1 LADLGGEV
9 IWEEVSSQEVWGRS
23 PWHAARLCYIIR
35 NSMKLFSSVGEF
47 FALDIGTTAVRV
59 VQLRKSG
66 DSWSLL
72 KYGSAPVDIKVA
84 SSDAPE
90 DQKRLSD
97 VITDLISRTGIA
109 ARNVVVGIPSSK
121 MFATVVDL
129 PVLPQQELASTIKY
143 QAEQF
148 VPMAIDEA
156 KIDWAVLG
164 KSLRD
169 PQKNEVL
176 LASVANKFS
185 EARLDLVEGAGLNVV
200 ALEPDSLALTRALV
214 PSNNPDAVMIV
225 DFGDFSTDLVAVLNG
240 SPRLIRSIP
249 VGLQTLIKAASQNL
263 NIDANQANQ
272 FIMKFGLRPDRL
284 EGQILKAL
292 DATLDQFVVEINKSV
307 KFFQSRYPNIALK
320 YLIMSGYALS
330 IPALGE
336 YVAGRTG
343 IQTVGGNAWGNVHY
357 SASLRDNLMQLAPQ
371 FAVAVGLA
379 ERTL

>member
-1 LADLGGEV
+1 
-9 IWEEVSSQEVWGRS
+9 
-23 PWHAARLCYIIR
+23 
-35 NSMKLFSSVGEF
+35 MKLFSSVGEF

-66 DSWSLL
+66 DAWNLV

-90 DQKRLSD
+90 DQKRLGE
-97 VITDLISRTGIA
+97 VITSLVSQAGITE
-109 ARNVVVGIPSSK
+109 RNVVVGIPSSK

-129 PVLPQQELASTIKY
+129 PNLPSQELASTIKY

-148 VPMAIDEA
+148 IPMSIDEA

-185 EARLDLVEGAGLNVV
+185 EARLDLVESIGLNVV

-214 PSNNPDAVMIV
+214 QPTNQDAMMIV
-225 DFGDFSTDLVAVLNG
+225 DFGDFSTDLVAVLGG

-249 VGLQTLIKAASQNL
+249 VGLQTLVKAATQNL
-263 NIDANQANQ
+263 NIDSTQASQ
-272 FIMKFGLRPDRL
+272 FIMKFGLHPDRL
-284 EGQILKAL
+284 EGQILKSL

-307 KFFQSRYPNIALK
+307 KFFQSRYPNVSLK
-320 YLIMSGYALS
+320 YLMLSGYTLS
-330 IPALGE
+330 VPAFGE
-336 YVAGRTG
+336 YVAGKTG
-343 IQTVGGNAWGNVHY
+343 IQTVAGNAWGNVRY
-357 SASLRDNLMQLAPQ
+357 SPNLRDNLMQLGPQ

-379 ERTL
+379 ERNL

>member
-1 LADLGGEV
+1 
-9 IWEEVSSQEVWGRS
+9 
-23 PWHAARLCYIIR
+23 
-35 NSMKLFSSVGEF
+35 MKLFSSVGEF

-59 VQLRKSG
+59 VQLRRSG
-66 DSWSLL
+66 DAWNLV

-90 DQKRLSD
+90 DQKRLGE
-97 VITDLISRTGIA
+97 VITNLVSQAGITE
-109 ARNVVVGIPSSK
+109 RNVVVGIPSSK

-129 PVLPQQELASTIKY
+129 PNLPAQELASTIKY

-148 VPMAIDEA
+148 IPMSIDEA

-185 EARLDLVEGAGLNVV
+185 EARLDLVESIGLNVV
-200 ALEPDSLALTRALV
+200 ALEPDSLALVRSMV
-214 PSNNPDAVMIV
+214 PPTNQDAMMII
-225 DFGDFSTDLVAVLNG
+225 DFGDFSTDLVAVLGG

-249 VGLQTLIKAASQNL
+249 VGLQTLVKAATQNL
-263 NIDANQANQ
+263 NIDATQAGQ
-272 FIMKFGLRPDRL
+272 FITKFGLHPDRL
-284 EGQILKAL
+284 EGQILKSL

-307 KFFQSRYPNIALK
+307 KFFQSRYPNVSLK
-320 YLIMSGYALS
+320 YLMLSGYTLS
-330 IPALGE
+330 IPAFGE
-336 YVAGRTG
+336 YVAGKTG
-343 IQTVGGNAWGNVHY
+343 IQTVAGNAWGNVRY
-357 SASLRDNLMQLAPQ
+357 SPNLRDNLMQLAPQ

-379 ERTL
+379 ERNL

>member
-1 LADLGGEV
+1 
-9 IWEEVSSQEVWGRS
+9 
-23 PWHAARLCYIIR
+23 
-35 NSMKLFSSVGEF
+35 MKLFSSVGEF

-59 VQLRKSG
+59 AQLKRSG
-66 DSWSLL
+66 DAWNLV

-97 VITDLISRTGIA
+97 VITNLISQTGIA
-109 ARNVVVGIPSSK
+109 ERNVVVGIPSSK

-129 PVLPQQELASTIKY
+129 PDLPQQELASTIKY

-148 VPMAIDEA
+148 IPMSIDEA

-185 EARLDLVEGAGLNVV
+185 EARLDMVESVGLNVV
-200 ALEPDSLALTRALV
+200 ALEPDSLALVRALV
-214 PSNNPDAVMIV
+214 PSNNQDAMMII
-225 DFGDFSTDLVAVLNG
+225 DFGDFSTDLVAVLGG

-249 VGLQTLIKAASQNL
+249 VGLQTLIKAATQNL
-263 NIDANQANQ
+263 NIDVNQANQ
-272 FIMKFGLRPDRL
+272 FIMKFGLHPDRL
-284 EGQILKAL
+284 EGQILKSL

-307 KFFQSRYPNIALK
+307 KFFQSRYPNIQLR
-320 YLIMSGYALS
+320 YLMLSGYTLS
-330 IPALGE
+330 IPAFGE
-336 YVAGRTG
+336 YIAGKTG
-343 IQTVGGNAWGNVHY
+343 IQTVAGNAWGNVRY
-357 SASLRDNLMQLAPQ
+357 SPNLRDNLMQIGPQ
-371 FAVAVGLA
+371 FAVAAGLA